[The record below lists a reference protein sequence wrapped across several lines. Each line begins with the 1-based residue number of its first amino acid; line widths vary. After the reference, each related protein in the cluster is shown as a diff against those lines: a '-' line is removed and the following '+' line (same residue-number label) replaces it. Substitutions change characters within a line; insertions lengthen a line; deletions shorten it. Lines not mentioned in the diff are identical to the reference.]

1 MGKCHFFKIFIYMQI
16 LIREK
21 KNILKSLIREKK
33 NILKTF
39 FKKININKDYI
50 KLLTNNN
57 FII

>member
-1 MGKCHFFKIFIYMQI
+1 MQI